1 MVVLGFTMLDR
12 LDPLTHGIVGYLT
25 DQHKSQ
31 SLWRCP
37 RMIGT
42 RPWKVDESISPQVV
56 SDCIR
61 LYKVVSGCIRLYQVV
76 YFSRGHEN

>member
-1 MVVLGFTMLDR
+1 MVVLGFTMIDR
-12 LDPLTHGIVGYLT
+12 LDPITHGIVGYLYLT

-42 RPWKVDESISPQVV
+42 RHWKVDESISPQDV

-61 LYKVVSGCIRLYQVV
+61 LYWVV
-76 YFSRGHEN
+76 